1 MAQRFGKYKVS
12 KKESEL
18 SLRDG
23 GEIAGGLTVNGI
35 DLTPNDLATTL
46 LGLNPTWRLNF
57 GGATLAAGS
66 NTTDLH
72 LIDKLTPVNTF
83 VSFSICSSRDI

>member
-1 MAQRFGKYKVS
+1 MSQRIGKYKVS
-12 KKESEL
+12 KRESEM

-23 GEIAGGLTVNGI
+23 GAVTGDFTVNGL
-35 DLTPNDLATTL
+35 DLTPNQIGTTL

-72 LIDKLTPVNTF
+72 LIDKLTPVNTLF
-83 VSFSICSSRDI
+83 KLALSL